1 MILFISNSDHY
12 GDVLSRVQSVKHSL
26 WIGTAD
32 IKDLYVEVGKEKK
45 PFLAVI
51 ALLIRRGVEVR
62 LIHAKEPG
70 PNFREDFD
78 RYPVLYDRLERVLC
92 PRVHFK
98 MLVFDCEEVYIGS
111 ANLTGAGIGM
121 KSSDK
126 RNFEAGILTDN
137 PQIVEQAMKQFDD
150 VWMGKHCATCKRK
163 DFCPDPIVYFIE
175 KTSFSCTSAADWQR
189 CYLSLPQIIKTT
201 T

>member
-1 MILFISNSDHY
+1 MTFYISNTDHY
-12 GDVLSRVQSVKHSL
+12 KEVLSRVQSVKHTL

-32 IKDLYVEVGKEKK
+32 IKDLYVEVGKDKK
-45 PFLAVI
+45 PFLALI
-51 ALLIRRGVEVR
+51 AQLIRRCVEVR

-78 RYPVLYDRLERVLC
+78 KYPVLYDRLERVLC

-98 MLVFDCEEVYIGS
+98 MLVFDGKEVYVGS

-121 KSSDK
+121 KAETA

-137 PQIVEQAMKQFDD
+137 QEIAEKAMNRFDE
-150 VWMGKHCATCKRK
+150 VWIGKH
-163 DFCPDPIVYFIE
+163 
-175 KTSFSCTSAADWQR
+175 
-189 CYLSLPQIIKTT
+189 
-201 T
+201 